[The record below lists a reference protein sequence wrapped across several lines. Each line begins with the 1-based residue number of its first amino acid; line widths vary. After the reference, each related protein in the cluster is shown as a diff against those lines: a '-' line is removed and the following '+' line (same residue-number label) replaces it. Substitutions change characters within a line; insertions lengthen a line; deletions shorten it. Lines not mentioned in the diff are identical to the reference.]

1 MSNILTLQA
10 AAAERLADHLPSA
23 SGLRVAGIV
32 PVQAAAG
39 YASTSVTATFV
50 GASTA
55 DFALVLTDSS
65 FLAAAGGAGLNGAG
79 ANGAGLG
86 GAVSAVDVL
95 RPAMEQAATA
105 FDAGVLGELR
115 EEDAAGLLSD
125 PETVVFELSATN
137 RSDNGDTPF
146 GWFAVRVRDN
156 GSFSDGNA
164 KDAALR
170 GGQDADMAAR
180 LGLISNVEMALTVE
194 IGRTR
199 MSVRDALALEP
210 GRVIELDRSAGA
222 PADVLLNGR
231 LIAHGEVVVVDQDYA
246 VRITRIL
253 DGAEVSL

>member
-10 AAAERLADHLPSA
+10 AAAERLALHLPSA
-23 SGLRVAGIV
+23 STLRVAGIV
-32 PVQAAAG
+32 PAQDAAA
-39 YASTSVTATFV
+39 YASPAVTATFV
-50 GASTA
+50 GASTT
-55 DFALVLTDSS
+55 DFALLLVDRS
-65 FLAAAGGAGLNGAG
+65 FLAAAGGSGL
-79 ANGAGLG
+79 L
-86 GAVSAVDVL
+86 GAVSAIDVL
-95 RPAMEQAATA
+95 RPALEQAASA

-125 PETVVFELSATN
+125 PGTAVFELNDGGA
-137 RSDNGDTPF
+137 PF

-156 GSFSDGNA
+156 G
-164 KDAALR
+164 AALNTAR
-170 GGQDADMAAR
+170 AGQDSDMAAR

-253 DGAEVSL
+253 DGAEGTF

>member
-1 MSNILTLQA
+1 MSITLTLQE
-10 AAAERLADHLPSA
+10 AAAERLAQHLPASA
-23 SGLRVAGIV
+23 MLTVAGIV
-32 PVQAAAG
+32 PAEVAAP
-39 YASTSVTATFV
+39 YASPAVTATFV

-55 DFALVLTDSS
+55 DFALLLVDTS
-65 FLAAAGGAGLNGAG
+65 FLAAAGGAVAG
-79 ANGAGLG
+79 AQFSAG
-86 GAVSAVDVL
+86 DVL
-95 RPAMEQAATA
+95 RPALEQAASA

-115 EEDAAGLLSD
+115 EEDAAGLLQD
-125 PETVVFELSATN
+125 PATVVFELNDGAA
-137 RSDNGDTPF
+137 PF

-156 GSFSDGNA
+156 
-164 KDAALR
+164 DAGPSR
-170 GGQDADMAAR
+170 GAQDADMAAR

-210 GRVIELDRSAGA
+210 GKVIELDRSAGA

-253 DGAEVSL
+253 DGAEGTL